1 MSGKKPCCAAEA
13 ARMDKKLSIGGIPV
27 GISHFDS
34 IIEEVLEMGLNDEK
48 EIKEEL
54 LKKVKIYNYVSPG
67 SEEDYANALFTEYKR
82 QGGIID

>member
-1 MSGKKPCCAAEA
+1 MSNKKPCCAAA
-13 ARMDKKLSIGGIPV
+13 VAKRVKKLNIGEIPI
-27 GISHFDS
+27 GISHFDL